1 MTSSVWLYNH
11 PNFSLFF
18 ISLLLCGAFDF
29 LSLENLNQNSDDH
42 TNIIQLLY
50 KD

>member
-11 PNFSLFF
+11 PNFDFF
-18 ISLLLCGAFDF
+18 IALWGVWFF
-29 LSLENLNQNSDDH
+29 LSLEKNQNRDDH